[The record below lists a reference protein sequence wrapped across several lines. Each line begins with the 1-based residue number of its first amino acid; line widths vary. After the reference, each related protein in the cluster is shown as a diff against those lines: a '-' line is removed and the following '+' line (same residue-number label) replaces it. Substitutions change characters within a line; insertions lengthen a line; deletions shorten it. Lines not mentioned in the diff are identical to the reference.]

1 MGVRRRRATDPTL
14 KETSRHTISHF
25 DAGYTG
31 TDFDHLPSAVRE
43 RHEVRL
49 RGHSVGAQGN
59 CQVAKIERAGRNLD
73 QDLARAWLWRR
84 KIDLD
89 ESVDAG
95 RLRQLIGTHVAPRS
109 PRFVRLKASVCS
121 RQRGGEGLDL
131 KVREL
136 TVIALV
142 SLFSLGLAW
151 AYEAGLFAMFFAA
164 AAAIA
169 GVEAVR
175 RSLCALS
182 SCVHVR
188 RPGRPAGGPWRNVH
202 GSGAAAVGCLQ
213 RGKVEYACAWRAAA
227 PLHR

>member
-1 MGVRRRRATDPTL
+1 MGVRCRRAADPALKKATCYAITD
-14 KETSRHTISHF
+14 F

-31 TDFDHLPSAVRE
+31 ANLDHSPTAVGE

-59 CQVAKIERAGRNLD
+59 CQVAKIERASRNLD
-73 QDLARAWLWRR
+73 QDLARAWLWRW

-89 ESVDAG
+89 ESVDAA
-95 RLRQLIGTHVAPRS
+95 RLRQLIRTHFAPRS

-151 AYEAGLFAMFFAA
+151 AYEADLFAMFFAA

-175 RSLCALS
+175 GLRTAS
-182 SCVHVR
+182 
-188 RPGRPAGGPWRNVH
+188 N
-202 GSGAAAVGCLQ
+202 
-213 RGKVEYACAWRAAA
+213 
-227 PLHR
+227 